1 MRVELGMKR
10 YAQKEDRKRALLR
23 RANTIASNTH
33 TITGELKRKGGAKP
47 VTLPRLKFTDPILSD
62 DKES

>member
-33 TITGELKRKGGAKP
+33 TITGERKQKGGAKP
-47 VTLPRLKFTDPILSD
+47 VTLPKITFRIISD
-62 DKES
+62 